1 MKNTSDQIPVRTI
14 DEYLT
19 GLPENVIIVLENLR
33 ALIRSVVPEVQE
45 TISYQIPTFKYHG
58 SLVGFA
64 AFKNHCSFFVMSTET
79 TKAFQEKLKPYKT
92 ALATIHFTPEKPL
105 PESLILAIVKARM
118 LENEES
124 ANKRKSR

>member
-19 GLPENVIIVLENLR
+19 GLPEDVIIVLENFRTLV
-33 ALIRSVVPEVQE
+33 RSVVPEAQE

-64 AFKNHCSFFVMSTET
+64 AFKNHCSFFVMSAAV
-79 TKAFQEKLKPYKT
+79 TKAFQVELKPYKT
-92 ALATIHFTPEKPL
+92 AMATIHFTPEKPL
-105 PESLILAIVKARM
+105 PESLILAIVRARM
-118 LENEES
+118 QENEEL